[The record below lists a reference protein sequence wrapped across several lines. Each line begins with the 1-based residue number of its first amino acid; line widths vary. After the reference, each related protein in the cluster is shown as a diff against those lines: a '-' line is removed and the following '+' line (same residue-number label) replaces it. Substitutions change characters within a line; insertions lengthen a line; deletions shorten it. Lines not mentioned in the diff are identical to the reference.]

1 MSRDIVGS
9 QKFPKSL
16 PKTYFWEVFGK
27 RGQKSS
33 RKKNYKGRC
42 EKRKLNKV
50 DGLCITYDRLQT
62 ACADYLSIQEEIVE
76 IRCNVYLEGLG
87 GDSEY
92 TSDFVCRKKNGTL
105 MVRECVFRKHLTK
118 PMTARLL
125 EESRSYWERHGV
137 IDWGIVTDE
146 EK

>member
-1 MSRDIVGS
+1 M
-9 QKFPKSL
+9 
-16 PKTYFWEVFGK
+16 
-27 RGQKSS
+27 

-50 DGLCITYDRLQT
+50 DGLCITYDKLQT
-62 ACADYLSIQEEIVE
+62 ACADYLSEQSEIEE
-76 IRCNVYLEGLG
+76 IRCNVYLEGLENE
-87 GDSEY
+87 SEY
-92 TSDFVCRKKNGTL
+92 TSDFVCRKTNGNL
-105 MVRECVFRKHLTK
+105 IVRECVFRKYLTK

-137 IDWGIVTDE
+137 DDWGIVTDE